1 MSNKK
6 IEIVRMRQWIYVL
19 MLVALAGCFATTP
32 RPQPRAPG
40 HPVVFWDTTPAPET
54 VDRVALENL
63 ADPLARSEPRSESG
77 NYSPYIVLGQTYD
90 VLPTGE
96 GYVAEGLAS
105 WYGAKF
111 HGRATASGET
121 YDMYTLTAAHK
132 TLPIPCFVRVTN
144 LRNGKSTIV
153 RVNDRGPF
161 HDERLM
167 DLSFAAAVKLGFDL
181 QGTAPVRLEMVA
193 AAQGSP
199 IPRTLLANAPRRL
212 PDPFTVV
219 APTSSFSSNTGSSN
233 TGSSNAGSPNTGLT
247 SGGAGEL
254 FLQAGAFH
262 SREAAERMR
271 GAIQRVVGLTTQVA
285 LAVGSDT
292 VHRVRIGPL
301 LDVGEANR
309 LQSKL
314 IDANFG
320 VPLIIRD

>member
-1 MSNKK
+1 
-6 IEIVRMRQWIYVL
+6 
-19 MLVALAGCFATTP
+19 
-32 RPQPRAPG
+32 
-40 HPVVFWDTTPAPET
+40 
-54 VDRVALENL
+54 
-63 ADPLARSEPRSESG
+63 
-77 NYSPYIVLGQTYD
+77 
-90 VLPTGE
+90 
-96 GYVAEGLAS
+96 
-105 WYGAKF
+105 
-111 HGRATASGET
+111 
-121 YDMYTLTAAHK
+121 MYTLTAAHK

>member
-1 MSNKK
+1 
-6 IEIVRMRQWIYVL
+6 
-19 MLVALAGCFATTP
+19 
-32 RPQPRAPG
+32 
-40 HPVVFWDTTPAPET
+40 
-54 VDRVALENL
+54 
-63 ADPLARSEPRSESG
+63 
-77 NYSPYIVLGQTYD
+77 
-90 VLPTGE
+90 
-96 GYVAEGLAS
+96 
-105 WYGAKF
+105 
-111 HGRATASGET
+111 
-121 YDMYTLTAAHK
+121 MYTLTAAHK
-132 TLPIPCFVRVTN
+132 TLPIPCCVRVTN

-199 IPRTLLANAPRRL
+199 IPRTLLANAPRRM

-219 APTSSFSSNTGSSN
+219 APTSSFSSNA
-233 TGSSNAGSPNTGLT
+233 GSSNAGSPNTGVT